1 MPNDKIIRLALA
13 EDHNVYRKAL
23 AEALHHSNN
32 NFNVIFHVANGQE
45 LIYELRK
52 NPVDVIILDIHMPV
66 MTGAEALKIIKSEF
80 PNIKIVVLSMLYDTL
95 TISEFIRKGAHA
107 FLPKDCEIE
116 DLLDAIYSVIQQG
129 FYFNNMFPVE
139 LLGDLIQN
147 KEGNNEK
154 EDRPLSDREID
165 VLKLACQELSSKEIS
180 EKLFINVRTV
190 ENHRNHIN
198 SKIGARNN
206 ISLLIYALSNGLVR
220 ISADKKVVF
229 D

>member
-23 AEALHHSNN
+23 ADALHHSNN
-32 NFNVIFHVANGQE
+32 NFQVVFHVANGQE

-52 NPVDVIILDIHMPV
+52 NLVDVIILDIHMPV
-66 MTGAEALKIIKSEF
+66 MTGSEALKIIKYEF
-80 PNIKIVVLSMLYDTL
+80 PNIKIVILSMFYDDL

-116 DLLDAIYSVIQQG
+116 DLLDAIYGVMQQG
-129 FYFNNMFPVE
+129 YYFNNMYPVD
-139 LLGDLIQN
+139 LLDKLIQN
-147 KEGNNEK
+147 EVIIPKRETK
-154 EDRPLSDREID
+154 SLSEREIE
-165 VLKLACQELSSKEIS
+165 VLRLTCQEMCSKKIS
-180 EKLFINVRTV
+180 EKLFISIRTV

-206 ISLLIYALSNGLVR
+206 ISLLVYALSNGLVR

>member
-1 MPNDKIIRLALA
+1 MPNDKIIRIALA

-23 AEALHHSNN
+23 ADALHHSHN
-32 NFNVIFHVANGQE
+32 NFQVVFHVANGQE

-66 MTGAEALKIIKSEF
+66 MCGTDALKILKSEF
-80 PNIKIVVLSMLYDTL
+80 PDVKVIVLSMSSEDLI
-95 TISEFIRKGAHA
+95 ISEFMRKGAHA
-107 FLPKDCEIE
+107 ILPKECEIE
-116 DLLDAIYSVIQQG
+116 DLLDAIYGVIQQG
-129 FYFNNMFPVE
+129 YYFNNLYPVD
-139 LLGDLIQN
+139 LLDDLIQN
-147 KEGNNEK
+147 EDVIPKKESK
-154 EDRPLSDREID
+154 PLSDREID
-165 VLKLACQELSSKEIS
+165 VLRLACQELCSKEIS
-180 EKLFINVRTV
+180 EKLHISVRTV

-206 ISLLIYALSNGLVR
+206 ISLLVYALGNGLVR

>member
-1 MPNDKIIRLALA
+1 MPNDKIIRIALA

-23 AEALHHSNN
+23 ADALHHSNN
-32 NFNVIFHVANGQE
+32 NFQVVFHVPNGQE

-52 NPVDVIILDIHMPV
+52 NSVDVIILDIHMPV
-66 MTGAEALKIIKSEF
+66 MTGEEALKIIKSEF
-80 PNIKIVVLSMLYDTL
+80 PHIKIVVLSMIYDDY

-116 DLLDAIYSVIQQG
+116 DLLDAIYGVMQQG
-129 FYFNNMFPVE
+129 YYFNDMYPVE
-139 LLGDLIQN
+139 LLDDLIQSRDVIT
-147 KEGNNEK
+147 EK
-154 EDRPLSDREID
+154 EEKQLSEREID

-180 EKLFINVRTV
+180 EKLFINIRTV
-190 ENHRNHIN
+190 DNHRNHIN

-206 ISLLIYALSNGLVR
+206 ISLLVYALSNGLVR